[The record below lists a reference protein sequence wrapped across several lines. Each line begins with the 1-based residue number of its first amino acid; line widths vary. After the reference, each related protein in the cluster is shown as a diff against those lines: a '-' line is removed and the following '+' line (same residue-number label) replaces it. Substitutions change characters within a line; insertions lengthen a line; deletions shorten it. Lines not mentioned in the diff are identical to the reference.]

1 MQADVDHRNKSGETA
16 LWTACKCG
24 NTKMV
29 EILYE
34 HLLKI
39 KSMEQVKQIVNS
51 TDSDGNTLL
60 HIACSKGY
68 QDIIKYLV
76 NKVKI
81 GIGHR
86 NNKNRTALQIA
97 DEKGHKSIVSLL
109 SKA

>member
-1 MQADVDHRNKSGETA
+1 MSHRNNRGETV
-16 LWTACKCG
+16 LWIACKYG
-24 NTKMV
+24 NTKAV

-34 HLLKI
+34 HLLKV

-60 HIACSKGY
+60 HLACSKGHE
-68 QDIIKYLV
+68 DIIKYLV

-81 GIGHR
+81 DIGHR
-86 NNKNRTALQIA
+86 NNKNKTALQIA